1 MEKRIFL
8 QTAYAKVTN
17 EYVLFNGT
25 WKIDI
30 QKINAVFI
38 TKQVNNRHHY
48 ILIGLFILLTGFI
61 FESTLL
67 IITGLLFCIGAIFI
81 KSNYMLRLKIDTGE
95 IRPIKSTNKRELEDI
110 KEAIGKAMFYDEDED
125 AYIQL
130 PTTID
135 I

>member
-1 MEKRIFL
+1 MGKRIFL
-8 QTAYAKVTN
+8 HTAYAKVTN

-30 QKINAVFI
+30 RKINAVFI
-38 TKQVNNRHHY
+38 TKQAGNRHHY
-48 ILIGLFILLTGFI
+48 ILLGLFILLIGLISDSTI
-61 FESTLL
+61 FL
-67 IITGLLFCIGAIFI
+67 ITGVISIVGAILM

-125 AYIQL
+125 TDIHL